1 MLGLPI
7 FTGKKMRDG
16 GQQLWQAAAGNLLG
30 GVHCTACLLLFET
43 DLSLILG
50 WVFLSPFL
58 HVQIH

>member
-7 FTGKKMRDG
+7 FTGKEIRDG
-16 GQQLWQAAAGNLLG
+16 GQQLWQAAAGSLLG
-30 GVHCTACLLLFET
+30 GVRCTVCLLLFET

-58 HVQIH
+58 HV